1 MTNTSTWSMVYDLR
15 GSYDFVSWRWFPM
28 LLYYYFGD
36 VCVTNVAYNEV
47 TMTKNKHDMFRGRC
61 GYEKTTLYIPYA
73 FSMKGSHVCM

>member
-1 MTNTSTWSMVYDLR
+1 
-15 GSYDFVSWRWFPM
+15 M